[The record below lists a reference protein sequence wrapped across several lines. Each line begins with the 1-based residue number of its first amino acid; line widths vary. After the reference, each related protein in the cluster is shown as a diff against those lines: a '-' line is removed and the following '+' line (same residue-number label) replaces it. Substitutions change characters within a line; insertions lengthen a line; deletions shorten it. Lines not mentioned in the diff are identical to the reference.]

1 MANIFPAQA
10 KVHPSF
16 SEPELIVQYFQAS
29 GAFAT
34 LYEGKPRV
42 RMGAEDLWVYV
53 NKLDIRSQSIGS
65 QFASEFLP
73 SATLQAE
80 YLQTAT
86 YLLRTRAIYDRH
98 DIAAAARYAVGL
110 PFAQELAMRQGIF
123 QQMRSMLLYGYNAN
137 NGEGLLNASGITNV
151 TLPPDSLGNTTVQM
165 YDNGDMALFIL
176 EQIVELKTR
185 MYQSGSYVNNKIVI
199 LSPQREFLQMQY
211 GDIVQVVNYQ
221 RPGGGTS
228 TVAEVVKTVAQE
240 AGDSVEWYYDDTL
253 IGQGSGGN
261 DAVVIIIPEVERP
274 VIPGI
279 NTNVFGAE
287 MEPATTA
294 VSVMYNDVAAPIKIA
309 TPTPDG
315 AVTELLELRSTSGWV
330 WRSEGV
336 TVVSM
341 PYS

>member
-151 TLPPDSLGNTTVQM
+151 TLPPDSLGNTTVQT
-165 YDNGDMALFIL
+165 YQNGDMALFIL
-176 EQIVELKTR
+176 DQIVELKTR

-253 IGQGSGGN
+253 IGQGSGGS

>member
-151 TLPPDSLGNTTVQM
+151 TLPPDSLGNTTVQT
-165 YDNGDMALFIL
+165 YANGDMALFIL

-199 LSPQREFLQMQY
+199 LSPQREFMQMQY

-253 IGQGSGGN
+253 IGQGSGGS

>member
-1 MANIFPAQA
+1 MANVFPAQA

-53 NKLDIRSQSIGS
+53 NKLDVRSQSIGS
-65 QFASEFLP
+65 QFAAEFLP

-123 QQMRSMLLYGYNAN
+123 QQMRSMLLYGYNASN
-137 NGEGLLNASGITNV
+137 NEGILNATGITQT
-151 TLPPDSLGNTTVQM
+151 TLPPDSLGNTTVQT
-165 YDNGDMALFIL
+165 YQNGDMALFIL
-176 EQIVELKTR
+176 QQIVELKTR
-185 MYQSGSYVNNKIVI
+185 MFQSGAYVNNKIII

-211 GDIVQVVNYQ
+211 GDIVEVVNYQ

-240 AGDSVEWYYDDTL
+240 AGDSIEWYYDDTL
-253 IGQGSGGN
+253 IGQGAGGN
-261 DAVVIIIPEVERP
+261 DAVLIIIPEVERP

-294 VSVMYNDVAAPIKIA
+294 VTVMYNDVAAPIKIA

-315 AVTELLELRSTSGWV
+315 AITELLELRSTSGWV

-336 TVVSM
+336 TEVSM

>member
-53 NKLDIRSQSIGS
+53 NKLDIRSQSMGS
-65 QFASEFLP
+65 QFAQEFLP

-86 YLLRTRAIYDRH
+86 YLLRVRAIYDRH
-98 DIAAAARYAVGL
+98 DIASAGRYAVGL

-123 QQMRSMLLYGYNAN
+123 QQMRSMLLYGFNAA
-137 NGEGLLNASGITNV
+137 NGEGILNATGITNV
-151 TLPPDSLGNTTVQM
+151 NLPPDKFGNTTVTT

-176 EQIVELKTR
+176 QQLVDLKTR
-185 MYQSGSYVNNKIVI
+185 MYQSGSYIQNRIVI
-199 LSPQREFLQMQY
+199 LSPQRLALQMSY
-211 GDIVQVVNYQ
+211 ADIVQVVNYQ
-221 RPGGGTS
+221 RPGGGTA
-228 TVAEVVKTVAQE
+228 TTMEVVKTVAQE
-240 AGDSVEWYYDDTL
+240 FGDDVEWYYDDTL
-253 IGQGSGGN
+253 IGQGAGGN
-261 DAVVIIIPEVERP
+261 DAMIITIPEVERP
-274 VIPGI
+274 AMSGI

-294 VSVMYNDVAAPIKIA
+294 VNVQYQDVAAPIKIA

-315 AVTELLELRSTSGWV
+315 AITELLELRSTSGWC
-330 WRSEGV
+330 WRPDGV

-341 PYS
+341 PY

>member
-1 MANIFPAQA
+1 MASIFPAQT

-53 NKLDIRSQSIGS
+53 NKLDIRSQSTAAQSAID
-65 QFASEFLP
+65 FLP
-73 SATLQAE
+73 SAALQAE
-80 YLQTAT
+80 YLQTMT

-98 DIAAAARYAVGL
+98 DIAASARYAVAL

-123 QQMRSMLLYGYNAN
+123 QQMRSMLLYGYNAAN
-137 NGEGLLNASGITNV
+137 NEGLLNAQGITQT
-151 TLPPDSLGNTTVQM
+151 TLPPDSLGNTTVQS
-165 YDNGDMALFIL
+165 YQNGDMALFIL
-176 EQIVELKTR
+176 QQIVELKTR
-185 MYQSGSYVNNKIVI
+185 MFQSGAYVNNKIVI

-211 GDIVQVVNYQ
+211 GDIVEVVNYQ

-228 TVAEVVKTVAQE
+228 TVAEVVKTVAAE
-240 AGDSVEWYYDDTL
+240 AGDSIEWYYDDTL
-253 IGQGSGGN
+253 IGQGSGGT

-287 MEPATTA
+287 LEPATTA
-294 VSVMYNDVAAPIKIA
+294 VSVMYNDVAAPIKIS

-315 AVTELLELRSTSGWV
+315 AVTEILELRSTSGWV
-330 WRSEGV
+330 WRAEGV

-341 PYS
+341 PYT

>member
-1 MANIFPAQA
+1 VANIFPAQV

-65 QFASEFLP
+65 QFAAEFLP

-86 YLLRTRAIYDRH
+86 YLLRARAIYDRH
-98 DIAAAARYAVGL
+98 DIASAARYAVGL

-137 NGEGLLNASGITNV
+137 NNEGLLNAQGITTTN
-151 TLPPDSLGNTTVQM
+151 LPADPYGNDTVQT
-165 YDNGDMALFIL
+165 YDNGAMALYIL
-176 EQIVELKTR
+176 REIVALKTR
-185 MYQSGSYVNNKIVI
+185 MYQSGSYINNKIVI

-211 GDIVQVVNYQ
+211 GDIVQVTNYQ

-228 TVAEVVKTVAQE
+228 TTAEVIKTVAQE
-240 AGDSVEWYYDDTL
+240 AGDVIEWYYDDTL
-253 IGQGSGGN
+253 IGQGPGGT
-261 DAVVIIIPEVERP
+261 DAVIIIIPEVERP

-294 VSVMYNDVAAPIKIA
+294 VNVMYNDVAAPIKIA

-315 AVTELLELRSTSGWV
+315 AITELLELRSTCGWV
-330 WRSEGV
+330 WRPEGV
-336 TVVSM
+336 TVIGM
-341 PYS
+341 NY

>member
-123 QQMRSMLLYGYNAN
+123 QQMRSMLLYGYNAA
-137 NGEGLLNASGITNV
+137 NGEGILNASGITNV
-151 TLPPDSLGNTTVQM
+151 TLPPDSLGNTTVQT
-165 YDNGDMALFIL
+165 YQNGDMALFIL

-253 IGQGSGGN
+253 IGQGSGGS

>member
-1 MANIFPAQA
+1 MANVFPAQA

-65 QFASEFLP
+65 QFAAEFLP

-86 YLLRTRAIYDRH
+86 YLLRTRTIYDRH

-123 QQMRSMLLYGYNAN
+123 QQMRSMLLYGYNAA
-137 NGEGLLNASGITNV
+137 NGEGILNAGITNV
-151 TLPPDSLGNTTVQM
+151 TLPPDSMGNTTVQT
-165 YDNGDMALFIL
+165 YQNGDMALFIL
-176 EQIVELKTR
+176 QQIVELKTR
-185 MYQSGSYVNNKIVI
+185 MYQSGANINNRIVI

-228 TVAEVVKTVAQE
+228 TVAEVIKTVAQE

-253 IGQGSGGN
+253 IGQGSGST

-279 NTNVFGAE
+279 DTNVFGAE

-330 WRSEGV
+330 WRSEGA
-336 TVVSM
+336 TVISM

>member
-1 MANIFPAQA
+1 MAAIFPMQVKA
-10 KVHPSF
+10 HPSF

-42 RMGAEDLWVYV
+42 RMGAEDLFIYV
-53 NKLDIRSQSIGS
+53 NKLDIRTQSIGA
-65 QFASEFLP
+65 QFAAEFLP

-86 YLLRTRAIYDRH
+86 YLLRARAIYDRH
-98 DIAAAARYAVGL
+98 DMASAARYAVGL

-123 QQMRSMLLYGYNAN
+123 QQMRSMLLYGYNAAN
-137 NGEGLLNASGITNV
+137 NEGLLNATGTTQV
-151 TLPPDSLGNTTVQM
+151 TLPPDQYGNDTVQT
-165 YDNGDMALFIL
+165 YDNGSMALFIL
-176 EQIVELKTR
+176 AQIVELKTR
-185 MYQSGSYVNNKIVI
+185 MYQSGAYIANKIII

-228 TVAEVVKTVAQE
+228 TVAEVIKTVAQE
-240 AGDSVEWYYDDTL
+240 AGDVIEWYYDDTL
-253 IGQGSGGN
+253 IGQGAGGN
-261 DAVVIIIPEVERP
+261 DAIIITIPEIERP

-294 VSVMYNDVAAPIKIA
+294 VNVMYNDVAAPIKIS

-315 AVTELLELRSTSGWV
+315 AVTEILELRSSSGWC
-330 WRSEGV
+330 WRPEGV
-336 TVVSM
+336 TIISM
-341 PYS
+341 PY